1 VRTITTIHSIESSE
15 YHELI
20 SDSLPSTNLS
30 DFHAVLTT
38 YSIQQVMSEGGSALV
53 CALMKLPMYLT
64 TGAYPLLL
72 VAETKA
78 IGYLLLKVDQWQ
90 W

>member
-1 VRTITTIHSIESSE
+1 
-15 YHELI
+15 
-20 SDSLPSTNLS
+20 
-30 DFHAVLTT
+30 
-38 YSIQQVMSEGGSALV
+38 MSEGGSALV